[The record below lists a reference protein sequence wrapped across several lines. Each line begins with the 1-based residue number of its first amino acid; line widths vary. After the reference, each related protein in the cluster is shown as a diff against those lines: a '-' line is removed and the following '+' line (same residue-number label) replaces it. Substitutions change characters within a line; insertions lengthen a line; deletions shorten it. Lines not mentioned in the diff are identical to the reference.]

1 MSVEAGQL
9 ARARA
14 YVQIHTAVV
23 LFGITAILG
32 KLIAHP
38 ETALVWHRMWISSL
52 GLLLIPGVVKGIR
65 AIPRRTI
72 LRFCMVGVLVSLH
85 WLTFYGSIK
94 LGNNA
99 SITLACL
106 ATASLFTSFL
116 EPLITR
122 SRFQKVELILGLMVI
137 LGIYFISGVGT
148 LYFNAIVVG
157 LISAFLAAFFSV
169 LNKKYIE
176 EYNVLSVSVLELGS
190 GFLFLTLILPFYE
203 DGFTR
208 EQFALWGDHLWATYP
223 VFGITIQS
231 VWYLVMLS
239 LLCTSLA
246 YVLSLSAL
254 KVLSAFT
261 TNLAINLEPVYGIIL
276 AVLIFHEDKDLSL
289 EFYAGTLIILLAVL
303 LHPYL
308 VKFSERRVKARIIRE
323 N

>member
-1 MSVEAGQL
+1 MNADTGQL

-14 YVQIHTAVV
+14 YFQIHTAVV

-32 KLIAHP
+32 KLIAHH
-38 ETALVWHRMWISSL
+38 ETALVWHRMWISTL
-52 GLLLIPGVVKGIR
+52 GLLFIPGVIAGIR
-65 AIPRRTI
+65 SIPYKLV
-72 LRFCMVGVLVSLH
+72 LRFMVVGVLVSLH
-85 WLTFYGSIK
+85 WITFYGSIK

-116 EPLITR
+116 EPMITK
-122 SRFQKVELILGLMVI
+122 SRFQKVEILLGVMVI
-137 LGIYFISGVGT
+137 IGIYFLTGVGKF
-148 LYFNAIVVG
+148 YFKAIIVG

-169 LNKKYIE
+169 LNKKFIGD
-176 EYNVLSVSVLELGS
+176 YNVLSVSVIELGS
-190 GFLFLTLILPFYE
+190 GFLFLSVLLPFYE
-203 DGFTR
+203 DGFSM
-208 EQFALWGDHLWATYP
+208 EKFALWGEHLWATYP
-223 VFGITIQS
+223 VFGVTIQS
-231 VWYLVMLS
+231 VWYLIMLS

-261 TNLAINLEPVYGIIL
+261 TNLAINLEPVYGIVL
-276 AVLIFHEDKDLSL
+276 AVLIFHENRDLSL

-303 LHPYL
+303 LHPL
-308 VKFSERRVKARIIRE
+308 LIKVNERRVKARIIRE